1 MKRSILVLI
10 LSLLVISCNQQEE
23 EGSKRIFSDVL
34 PDSNGGRLDVLV
46 VAEDAVWSDL
56 AGEVVRKYMTEP
68 QYGLPQ
74 PEPKFTVRQVNHK
87 EFNSLLRRARNLII
101 LDLDS
106 AEYRFQKNLYA
117 KPQMVYRFSAPTQK
131 ELADL
136 FAEHQAELI
145 KELRQAEVLHL
156 QKRLVTQHNP
166 THPIM
171 IAHHVKMDIP
181 LDYDLEQEDDNLLV
195 FWKKGLKSDQ
205 GIMVFFEP
213 IEPTSG
219 VLGERII
226 PLRDSLT
233 AIHFQG
239 EKEGTYMV
247 VEDLIAPQMTNRD
260 LSGQFAMETRGLWRT
275 KGDFM
280 GGAFV
285 NYTIFDEI
293 NNQRI
298 MLDGFVY
305 APEQNKRNLLL
316 ELEAILQ
323 TIEITN

>member
-1 MKRSILVLI
+1 MKRSLLILI
-10 LSLLVISCNQQEE
+10 LSFLVFSCNQKEE
-23 EGSKRIFSDVL
+23 DGQKSVFSDVL

-46 VAEDAVWSDL
+46 VAEDAVWSDR
-56 AGEVVRKYMTEP
+56 AGEILRKYMTEP

-87 EFNSLLRRARNLII
+87 EFNSLLQRARNLII
-101 LDLDS
+101 LELDS
-106 AEYRFQKNLYA
+106 TEYNFQKNLYA
-117 KPQMVYRFSAPTQK
+117 KPQLIYRFSAPTQQ
-131 ELADL
+131 ELAEL
-136 FAEHQAELI
+136 FVKHQKNLI
-145 KELRQAEVLHL
+145 AELRQAEVLHL
-156 QKRLVTQHNP
+156 QKRLVSQHKP

-171 IAHHVKMDIP
+171 LAHHVKLEIP

-205 GIMVFFEP
+205 GIMIFFEP
-213 IEPTSG
+213 IEPASG
-219 VLGERII
+219 VLGDRII

-233 AIHFQG
+233 SIYFQG
-239 EKEGTYMV
+239 EKEGTYMI
-247 VEDLIAPQMTNRD
+247 VEDLIAPEMINREM
-260 LSGQFAMETRGLWRT
+260 SGQFTMETRGLWRT
-275 KGDFM
+275 KGTFM